1 MPVGLLPRFAQSIA
15 IAYVQGKRD
24 KKERERE
31 RERGTR
37 KEREDKER
45 EREMYYDPGYDNM

>member
-31 RERGTR
+31 RKR
-37 KEREDKER
+37 DKKGKRRQRER